1 MSVPSVELYESYVP
15 WDMVSATNNK
25 VIVSV
30 TASFSAFVSVDDYAS
45 VRAIVI
51 VAVNDL
57 VSVSL
62 SQVSIL

>member
-30 TASFSAFVSVDDYAS
+30 TASFSAFVSVTDYA
-45 VRAIVI
+45 
-51 VAVNDL
+51 AVTVLLL
-57 VSVSL
+57 VL
-62 SQVSIL
+62 MIMRLLEP

>member
-30 TASFSAFVSVDDYAS
+30 TASFSAFVSVTDYA
-45 VRAIVI
+45 
-51 VAVNDL
+51 AVTVLLL
-57 VSVSL
+57 VL
-62 SQVSIL
+62 LIMLLLEP

>member
-30 TASFSAFVSVDDYAS
+30 TASFSAFVSVTDYA
-45 VRAIVI
+45 
-51 VAVNDL
+51 AVTVLLL
-57 VSVSL
+57 VL
-62 SQVSIL
+62 MIMLLLEP

>member
-30 TASFSAFVSVDDYAS
+30 TASFSTFVSVNDYA
-45 VRAIVI
+45 
-51 VAVNDL
+51 AVTVLLL
-57 VSVSL
+57 VL
-62 SQVSIL
+62 MIMLLLEP